1 MRNIRSPDTDT
12 VKLSFLNQS
21 ELNLMIIKLKHVIQK
36 LIPET
41 LPIDSDWKSYKIK
54 IKHIMSSRII

>member
-41 LPIDSDWKSYKIK
+41 LPIHWKSYKIK